1 MKNLLAILFCLF
13 MGITLQAQAQN
24 VRPQEFGLDES
35 LPILDHQA
43 GSACSLYIP
52 DALTETCPVTFEVC
66 KFARSKLP
74 VSLNQLNFVSL
85 YPE

>member
-13 MGITLQAQAQN
+13 MGITLQAQSQN
-24 VRPQEFGLDES
+24 VCPQEFGLDES

-43 GSACSLYIP
+43 GFACSLYIP
-52 DALTETCPVTFEVC
+52 DALNETCPVTFEVS